1 MNFRNMTEKLLRG
14 HHIKNLSLALR
25 PNGKDIYNQ
34 TNCAYLLNSDPKD
47 LVRIVA
53 NEKDGFC
60 ESCQINYPERYQK
73 CTNPTEM
80 ENYDRDL
87 AKLWGFEIGEVYSAE
102 DLISRLRPTRTRFV
116 GIVKTTAYL
125 CKLIYRELTKP

>member
-1 MNFRNMTEKLLRG
+1 MNFRNMAEKLLRG
-14 HHIKNLSLALR
+14 HHIKNLSLALS
-25 PNGKDIYNQ
+25 PSGKDIYNK
-34 TNCAYLLNSDPKD
+34 TNCAYILDSDPKD

-53 NEKDGFC
+53 GEKDGFC
-60 ESCQINYPERYQK
+60 ESCQRNYFERYAKCQK
-73 CTNPTEM
+73 PTEM
-80 ENYDRDL
+80 PEYDTDL

-125 CKLIYRELTKP
+125 CKLIFKEIVKS